1 MFDAALKALGQ
12 IFTAPFRSVLLKSIG
27 LAIAFLIVLGIL
39 LDRLLV
45 WLTGAGGQ
53 WIEGTLGSLAHWPV
67 VALGWLLA
75 IGLGFGL
82 FFGAIFLM
90 PAVTSLV
97 ASFFAD
103 EIAEHVEREHYPA
116 DPPGVALPFARAAI
130 EGVRSRCWRWSSIS
144 SRCRSCCLRVLAPS
158 SSFSRRAYLLG
169 REYFELAAMRFHP
182 VEKPRRCGAP
192 TAARYSSPACSSRLS
207 CRSRSSIWRR
217 RCSASPS
224 WSTCTSGLPAARAGS
239 CWSRRPKARS
249 HPAEA
254 GLRVASISPPAALR
268 WRWSQCARRAETAA
282 RFFPATCTLR

>member
-12 IFTAPFRSVLLKSIG
+12 IFTAPFRSVLFKSIG
-27 LAIAFLIVLGIL
+27 LAIGFLILLGVA

-97 ASFFAD
+97 AGFFAD

-116 DPPGVALPFARAAI
+116 DPPGVGLPFARAAV
-130 EGVRSRCWRWSSIS
+130 EGLWIALLSLIVYLVALPFLLFAGLGVVIFF
-144 SRCRSCCLRVLAPS
+144 LATS
-158 SSFSRRAYLLG
+158 YLLG

-182 VEKPRRCGAP
+182 VAEAKALRRANRGTVFVAGMFVAAFVSIPILNLATPLFGVAFMVHMHKRLAGGPRRELLEP
-192 TAARYSSPACSSRLS
+192 VR
-207 CRSRSSIWRR
+207 
-217 RCSASPS
+217 
-224 WSTCTSGLPAARAGS
+224 
-239 CWSRRPKARS
+239 
-249 HPAEA
+249 
-254 GLRVASISPPAALR
+254 
-268 WRWSQCARRAETAA
+268 
-282 RFFPATCTLR
+282 